1 MGSMADAVNAPE
13 NKPQAGETSIHGG
26 SSLGETAPG
35 QVSLPDPMSPANPK
49 SPTETQG
56 DKAEDA
62 GDLGVSEPPEKK
74 ARKYMEEEMGH
85 RMKRVREGFDLTSS
99 ALDKVQ
105 QHLDISRQNSKDLTQ
120 LAQEVHYDK
129 VGAKY
134 TLAQMQ
140 SMLSCF
146 QNVEWQLSGSKA
158 DANTSLKAV
167 ANKTL
172 AQATLATQNLKSI
185 HTEIKD
191 GNEKLLQAVADGFGT
206 LAAAFTAMAL
216 PSKESVGP
224 GCPPAPP
231 AAPLAASNVGQP
243 MTAMYGTPGYS
254 SGYPMPSAPLTPAMP
269 PGSNMTSAPATPAMP
284 PGPSMPSGPPVGMGT
299 PSGSMGSAPMAEQ
312 PTRPL
317 VLTVKDE
324 AGQARRAAVSPT
336 RHAPGSQLPGAY
348 LNEFGLGCVSDGG
361 FFHRRLPDVFLPKG
375 I

>member
-1 MGSMADAVNAPE
+1 MADAVNAPE

-120 LAQEVHYDK
+120 LTQEVHYDK

-206 LAAAFTAMAL
+206 LAAAFTATAL
-216 PSKESVGP
+216 PSKESVGS

-231 AAPLAASNVGQP
+231 AAPLAAFDSGTTHDSYVWNAWLLLGVSNAKCTSDSSYATWTKP
-243 MTAMYGTPGYS
+243 DKCTSYS
-254 SGYPMPSAPLTPAMP
+254 SYATWTKYAKWATCGYGYTQWIYGISAHGRTA
-269 PGSNMTSAPATPAMP
+269 NTATC
-284 PGPSMPSGPPVGMGT
+284 
-299 PSGSMGSAPMAEQ
+299 
-312 PTRPL
+312 L
-317 VLTVKDE
+317 
-324 AGQARRAAVSPT
+324 
-336 RHAPGSQLPGAY
+336 
-348 LNEFGLGCVSDGG
+348 DG
-361 FFHRRLPDVFLPKG
+361 
-375 I
+375 